1 VLPIP
6 GSGFRTT
13 YRIDIVDEDGN
24 RCRFIVERLVGK
36 LLEDRRIKIVQLER
50 ENAELRKQ
58 LEQAEARCRLLQAVA
73 DEAHSKLRE
82 YVRMQGVMVDGRV
95 PPSWRKLADAL
106 AATATAPKSSK
117 PE

>member
-1 VLPIP
+1 MSEAFINAISEGHKDEVIKWLQQIY
-6 GSGFRTT
+6 SENEQLRH
-13 YRIDIVDEDGN
+13 DITRHVQICAEQAN
-24 RCRFIVERLVGK
+24 EIVE
-36 LLEDRRIKIVQLER
+36 
-50 ENAELRKQ
+50 LRNK